1 MALSPSAKSDATLV
15 LVTVIAAISWI
26 FSKEAVLGMPPIL
39 FMAVRFFL
47 AALCLAF
54 VSAQHLQ
61 RLTGPLLRR
70 SITVGVFFGFGMAT
84 WVMGLASGDS
94 MGEGAFIT
102 SLGVILVPVVARLGF
117 GEVPSRSTWYALP
130 VAAAGLA
137 MLSLENGFT
146 LSAPQLYF
154 LASAFFIALFYT
166 LNTQATNT
174 DATGTRKP
182 VHPLALTTVV
192 MCVATLVT
200 SAASFAVERNT
211 WASFTITPALVG
223 WVVASATI
231 GTALRFYLQ
240 TYAQSLS
247 NRTNGAVI
255 LVLEPIWV
263 ALFSAFWFSERL
275 SNLQLLGCT
284 IIFTALLINR
294 WNVISQG
301 IKKWMR

>member
-1 MALSPSAKSDATLV
+1 MALSAQAKSDATLV

-47 AALCLAF
+47 AALCLAV
-54 VSAQHLQ
+54 VSGRHLKQ
-61 RLTGPLLRR
+61 LTAPLLRR
-70 SITVGVFFGFGMAT
+70 SVVVGLFFGIGMAT
-84 WVMGLASGDS
+84 WVVGLASGDS

-102 SLGVILVPVVARLGF
+102 SLGVVLVPVVARFGF
-117 GEVPSRSTWYALP
+117 AEIPPRTTWYALP

-137 MLSLENGFT
+137 LLALENGLV
-146 LSAPQLYF
+146 LSAPQLYYI
-154 LASAFFIALFYT
+154 ASACFIACFFT

-174 DATGTRKP
+174 NSTGTRKA
-182 VHPLALTTVV
+182 VHPLALTTIV
-192 MCVATLVT
+192 MCIATLVT
-200 SAASFAVERNT
+200 AVASFAVERNS
-211 WASFTITPALVG
+211 WATFSITPALTG

-231 GTALRFYLQ
+231 GTALRFLLQ

-247 NRTNGAVI
+247 TSTNGAVI

-275 SNLQLLGCT
+275 GGVQLLGCT
-284 IIFTALLINR
+284 FIFAALLINR
-294 WNVISQG
+294 WHVISQG